1 MYIPPNKIDP
11 RVYYTNGGE
20 YYYASNLTNYV
31 GYYRKDTNGRAYAGK
46 ELTVNSPQLTPS
58 IIVRSSPPPNINL
71 GSGLSTTY
79 LSISRNTKQSL
90 IESSNPIPDSLPP
103 TQQEY
108 DQTFYTRYFLE
119 YLLSSKSIIVEV
131 NKGTYF
137 NYVNSNLRKYFNN
150 VELLWKISG
159 PLYDVKENN
168 ILIQGGVIDSNLRSI
183 DQAQKT
189 MPSIRDYLTDLT
201 LYYKE

>member
-159 PLYDVKENN
+159 PLYDVKEND
-168 ILIQGGVIDSNLRSI
+168 ILIKGGVIDSNLRSI

>member
-31 GYYRKDTNGRAYAGK
+31 GYYRKDVNGRAYAGK

-71 GSGLSTTY
+71 GSSLSTTY

-159 PLYDVKENN
+159 PLYDVKENG
-168 ILIQGGVIDSNLRSI
+168 ILMKGGVIDSNLRSI

-189 MPSIRDYLTDLT
+189 MPGIRDYLKDLT

>member
-159 PLYDVKENN
+159 PLYDVKENG
-168 ILIQGGVIDSNLRSI
+168 ILIKGGVIDSNLRSI

-201 LYYKE
+201 LYYKK

>member
-1 MYIPPNKIDP
+1 MYIPLNKIDP

-79 LSISRNTKQSL
+79 LSISRKTKQSL

-183 DQAQKT
+183 NQAQKT

>member
-1 MYIPPNKIDP
+1 MYIPLNKIDP
-11 RVYYTNGGE
+11 KIYYTNGGE

-31 GYYRKDTNGRAYAGK
+31 GYYRKDTNGRSYAGK
-46 ELTVNSPQLTPS
+46 ELTVNSPKLIPS
-58 IIVRSSPPPNINL
+58 FTISDSPSPNINL

-79 LSISRNTKQSL
+79 FSISKNTKQQL
-90 IESSNPIPDSLPP
+90 LESFNPIPDSLPP

-108 DQTFYTRYFLE
+108 EQTFYVRYFLE
-119 YLLSSKSIIVEV
+119 YLLSSKPIIVEV

-137 NYVNSNLRKYFNN
+137 TYVNSNLNKYFNN

-159 PLYDVKENN
+159 PLYDVREND
-168 ILIQGGVIDSNLRSI
+168 ILMQGGVIDSNLRSTQ
-183 DQAQKT
+183 QAQKT
-189 MPSIRDYLTDLT
+189 MPGIRDYLTDLT

>member
-58 IIVRSSPPPNINL
+58 IIVRSSPSPNINL
-71 GSGLSTTY
+71 GSSLSTTY

-159 PLYDVKENN
+159 PLYDVKENG
-168 ILIQGGVIDSNLRSI
+168 ILIKGGVIDSNLRSI

-201 LYYKE
+201 LYYKK

>member
-159 PLYDVKENN
+159 PLYDVKEND
-168 ILIQGGVIDSNLRSI
+168 ILMKGGVIDSNLRSI
-183 DQAQKT
+183 NQAQKT

>member
-20 YYYASNLTNYV
+20 YYYTSNLTNYV
-31 GYYRKDTNGRAYAGK
+31 GYYRKDVNGRAYAGK

-58 IIVRSSPPPNINL
+58 IIVRSSPSPNINL

-90 IESSNPIPDSLPP
+90 IESSNPIPDSMPP
-103 TQQEY
+103 TQQAY

-159 PLYDVKENN
+159 PLYDVKENG
-168 ILIQGGVIDSNLRSI
+168 ILIKGGVIDSNLRSI
-183 DQAQKT
+183 NQAQKT

>member
-79 LSISRNTKQSL
+79 LSISRKTKQSL

-183 DQAQKT
+183 DQAQKK
-189 MPSIRDYLTDLT
+189 MPGIRDYLTNLT
-201 LYYKE
+201 LYYKP

>member
-58 IIVRSSPPPNINL
+58 IIVRSSPSPNINL

-183 DQAQKT
+183 NQAQKT

-201 LYYKE
+201 LYYKK

>member
-1 MYIPPNKIDP
+1 MYIPLNKIDP

-79 LSISRNTKQSL
+79 LSISRKTKQSL

-159 PLYDVKENN
+159 PLYDVKENG
-168 ILIQGGVIDSNLRSI
+168 ILMQGGVIDSNLRSI
-183 DQAQKT
+183 NEARKLI
-189 MPSIRDYLTDLT
+189 PGIENYLTDLI
-201 LYYKE
+201 LYYKP